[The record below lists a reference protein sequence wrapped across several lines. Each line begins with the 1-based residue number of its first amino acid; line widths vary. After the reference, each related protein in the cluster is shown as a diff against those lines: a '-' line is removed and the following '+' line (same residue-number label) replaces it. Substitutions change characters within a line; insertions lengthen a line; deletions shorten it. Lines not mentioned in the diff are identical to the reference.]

1 MFPKFHREKSRLLAI
16 TLGFLTLTSTSKGE
30 GAWWDNAWTMRKKI
44 TLDTGATGAGIATPI
59 GTTTVLVRLSD
70 ANFQF
75 AYAKEDGADLRF
87 VAEDN
92 KTLLPYHVERWDTVF
107 NEGIVW
113 VKVTDEMRLTNPLP
127 ELVEA

>member
-1 MFPKFHREKSRLLAI
+1 MPRKLHREKFRLLAI
-16 TLGFLTLTSTSKGE
+16 TLSFLSLTSISKGE
-30 GAWWDNAWTMRKKI
+30 GAWWDKAWTMRKKI

-75 AYAKEDGADLRF
+75 ANAKEDGADLRF

-92 KTLLPYHVERWDTVF
+92 KTLLPHHVER
-107 NEGIVW
+107 
-113 VKVTDEMRLTNPLP
+113 
-127 ELVEA
+127 